1 MYSYYA
7 HSRVKNVYL
16 VFLQYE
22 SWNIW
27 FKGVGLGAT
36 IAVIKKLVKIVQ
48 WYILLFE
55 YWLNFT
61 FFNLFSD
68 EKKQKY

>member
-16 VFLQYE
+16 VFLQHE

-36 IAVIKKLVKIVQ
+36 IAVNKKVGKNSSVVHFAVWILVKF
-48 WYILLFE
+48 YILQFI
-55 YWLNFT
+55 
-61 FFNLFSD
+61 
-68 EKKQKY
+68 